1 MKDTRQ
7 IKIINGPKVNEL
19 IDSFASTYN
28 KGGSKPAEFVVLMDD
43 IYFILKVGLVSLEYE
58 DGSGERFNLHGRALP
73 GGFSI
78 SAYYNAVLKSGAMEL
93 TT

>member
-7 IKIINGPKVNEL
+7 IRIINGPKVNEL

-28 KGGSKPAEFVVLMDD
+28 KGGGKPAEFVVVVDD
-43 IYFILKVGLVSLEYE
+43 IYFILKVHIISLEYE

-78 SAYYNAVLKSGAMEL
+78 SAYYNAVTKGGHMEL
-93 TT
+93 TV